1 MACHPSSHRSI
12 RRIRLIRPIHRQ
24 RAATFPLSARRSGGE
39 GRGEVGS
46 SPATNAT
53 EFNAKTQRRKDATQ
67 QSSIFYP
74 LFSPVSFAPLHL
86 CAFAL
91 KISRLLFAY
100 FAYFAVQ
107 SSHATESFSVLNPA
121 AFAHHIEHF
130 NSSDDEAIPTTIS
143 NKKSWSWL
151 QDNIPIF
158 ECPDRD
164 VEEIYYFRWWSFRK
178 HIKRTPRGYVIT
190 EFLPTVSH
198 AGEFNTI
205 SCAAGFHLAEGRW
218 LRNQTYLNDYTRFW
232 LRADNG
238 RPQPHFHKFSS
249 WFAAAAWDRYLV
261 NGDARF
267 ITTLLNPLVADYRTW
282 ETEHQLPNGLFWQH
296 DVKDAMEE
304 SISGS
309 RTAKNIRPTI
319 NSYMLGNAQAVAA
332 VSRLANKPRLAE
344 EFTTKANNLKRL
356 TQENLWDTNAN
367 FFKVLVATTNSS
379 VPSGAFVPSLSLSPS
394 AGERAGVRGYQFA
407 TAREALGFIPWMF
420 GLPDTNTN
428 HAAAFAQLTDPE
440 GFLAPFGFTTAER
453 RHPQFRNRGVGTC
466 EWDGAIWPFATS
478 QTLYALANYSR
489 TTHHAPRTDYFSAFL
504 TYTRSQHANGKPY
517 IGEYLDETT
526 GDWINR
532 NNRSAHY
539 NHSTYADLLITGII
553 GLIPRADDTVE
564 ISPLL
569 PANTWDWFCLDGVK
583 YHGHMLTV
591 IWDKD
596 GTRYGRGAG
605 LRVLADGKQ
614 IAHAATLERVI
625 SKLP

>member
-1 MACHPSSHRSI
+1 M
-12 RRIRLIRPIHRQ
+12 
-24 RAATFPLSARRSGGE
+24 
-39 GRGEVGS
+39 
-46 SPATNAT
+46 
-53 EFNAKTQRRKDATQ
+53 
-67 QSSIFYP
+67 
-74 LFSPVSFAPLHL
+74 
-86 CAFAL
+86 
-91 KISRLLFAY
+91 
-100 FAYFAVQ
+100 
-107 SSHATESFSVLNPA
+107 
-121 AFAHHIEHF
+121 
-130 NSSDDEAIPTTIS
+130 
-143 NKKSWSWL
+143 
-151 QDNIPIF
+151 
-158 ECPDRD
+158 
-164 VEEIYYFRWWSFRK
+164 
-178 HIKRTPRGYVIT
+178 
-190 EFLPTVSH
+190 
-198 AGEFNTI
+198 
-205 SCAAGFHLAEGRW
+205 
-218 LRNQTYLNDYTRFW
+218 
-232 LRADNG
+232 
-238 RPQPHFHKFSS
+238 
-249 WFAAAAWDRYLV
+249 
-261 NGDARF
+261 
-267 ITTLLNPLVADYRTW
+267 
-282 ETEHQLPNGLFWQH
+282 
-296 DVKDAMEE
+296 
-304 SISGS
+304 
-309 RTAKNIRPTI
+309 
-319 NSYMLGNAQAVAA
+319 
-332 VSRLANKPRLAE
+332 
-344 EFTTKANNLKRL
+344 
-356 TQENLWDTNAN
+356 
-367 FFKVLVATTNSS
+367 
-379 VPSGAFVPSLSLSPS
+379 
-394 AGERAGVRGYQFA
+394 RGYQFA